1 MRYKQLKIPREFVFF
16 VTDKCPLRC
25 HHCFYW
31 RSLTRDATEL
41 GFEQIKAI
49 CSSFKYPIDNIILTG
64 GEPFLRD
71 DLAEICHLFSKF
83 NKTENIQILTNGY
96 FPETIYSTVKKIL
109 ETSKLNLVIQVSL
122 DGLKE
127 THNLIR
133 NDKESY
139 DRAVRTIR
147 LLKEFEIKSGLEVR
161 VATTICQ
168 KNFHELENLAIFV
181 RRNLEV
187 RRHIFD
193 VIRDISCY
201 GNVFKDCGEQEYGPK
216 DKSIL
221 LSLEQLK
228 LLKSRIKKILFHA
241 PFCNIKD
248 FPYRIYFSYILK
260 ISIDSIIK
268 KRRRFPCSAGHSIGV
283 IYAPGDVAFCEIT
296 KPIGNL
302 KEANLDLNKI
312 WDSEEAHKRRLQV
325 KDCYCS
331 HTCYLF
337 AYFRNCLR

>member
-1 MRYKQLKIPREFVFF
+1 MRNKQLKIPKEFVFF
-16 VTDKCPLRC
+16 VTNRCPLRC
-25 HHCFYW
+25 NHCFYW
-31 RSLTRDATEL
+31 RSLTHDATEL
-41 GFEQIKAI
+41 DFEQIKAI
-49 CSSFKYPIDNIILTG
+49 SSSFKYPIYNMTLTG

-71 DLAEICHLFSKF
+71 DLAEICNLFSKY

-109 ETSKLNLVIQVSL
+109 ETSKFSLAIQVSL

-133 NDKESY
+133 NDNDSF

-147 LLKEFEIKSGLEVR
+147 VLKEFENKSGLEIR
-161 VATTICQ
+161 VATAICQ
-168 KNFHELENLAIFV
+168 KNFHELENIAIFV

-187 RRHIFD
+187 RRHLFE
-193 VIRDISCY
+193 VTRDITYFGKAS
-201 GNVFKDCGEQEYGPK
+201 KDYGEQEYGPK
-216 DKSIL
+216 DKSFL

-228 LLKSRIKKILFHA
+228 ILKSTIRKILFNK
-241 PFCNIKD
+241 PFCNIKK
-248 FPYRIYFSYILK
+248 FLYRIYCSYILRF
-260 ISIDSIIK
+260 SIDSIIK
-268 KRRRFPCSAGHSIGV
+268 KRRMFPCSAGNSIGV
-283 IYAPGDVAFCEIT
+283 IYANGDVAFCEIT

-312 WDSEEAHKRRLQV
+312 WSSEEANKRRLQV